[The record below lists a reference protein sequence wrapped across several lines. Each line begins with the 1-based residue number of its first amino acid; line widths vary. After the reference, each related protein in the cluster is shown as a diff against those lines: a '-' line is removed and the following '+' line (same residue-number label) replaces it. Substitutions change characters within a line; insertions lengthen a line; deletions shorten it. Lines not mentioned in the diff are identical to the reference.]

1 MKRVMSIQE
10 KSRNYIVQSIVLCCI
25 LTICGFVAMKMW
37 SLDLWTSI
45 IVSLCFILVVDI
57 ASALVFRWVATKH
70 SDMLPTFITGVSGFR
85 FLAALVVMAVWYVLS
100 DRTSMMQFIM
110 VFLVYYMA
118 SLIHHSI
125 FFSRVSSRL

>member
-1 MKRVMSIQE
+1 MMSIQE
-10 KSRNYIVQSIVLCCI
+10 ESRNYIVQSIVLCCI
-25 LTICGFVAMKMW
+25 LTICGFVAMKVW
-37 SLDLWTSI
+37 SLDLWTPI

-110 VFLVYYMA
+110 VFMVYYMA

>member
-1 MKRVMSIQE
+1 MSIQE
-10 KSRNYIVQSIVLCCI
+10 KSRNYIMQSIVLCCI
-25 LTICGFVAMKMW
+25 LTICGFVAMKMC
-37 SLDLWTSI
+37 SLDLWTPI

>member
-1 MKRVMSIQE
+1 MGIQE
-10 KSRNYIVQSIVLCCI
+10 ESRNYIVQSIVLCCI

-37 SLDLWTSI
+37 SLDLWTPI

-57 ASALVFRWVATKH
+57 ASALVFRWVATKP

>member
-1 MKRVMSIQE
+1 MSIQE
-10 KSRNYIVQSIVLCCI
+10 NSRNYIVQSIVLCCI
-25 LTICGFVAMKMW
+25 LTICGLVVMKMW
-37 SLDLWTSI
+37 TLDLWTPL
-45 IVSLCFILVVDI
+45 IVSLCFVLVVDI

-70 SDMLPTFITGVSGFR
+70 SDMLTTFITGVSGFR

-125 FFSRVSSRL
+125 FFSRISNRL

>member
-1 MKRVMSIQE
+1 MMSIQE
-10 KSRNYIVQSIVLCCI
+10 QSRNYIVQSIVLCCI

-37 SLDLWTSI
+37 TLDLWTPI

>member
-1 MKRVMSIQE
+1 MGIQE
-10 KSRNYIVQSIVLCCI
+10 ESRNYIVQSIVLCCI

-37 SLDLWTSI
+37 SLDLWTPI

-110 VFLVYYMA
+110 VFMVYYMA

>member
-1 MKRVMSIQE
+1 MSIQE
-10 KSRNYIVQSIVLCCI
+10 ESRNYILQSIVLCCI
-25 LTICGFVAMKMW
+25 LTICGFVAIKMW
-37 SLDLWTSI
+37 SLDLWTPI

-125 FFSRVSSRL
+125 FFSRVSNRL

>member
-1 MKRVMSIQE
+1 MMSIQE
-10 KSRNYIVQSIVLCCI
+10 ESRNYIVQSIVLCCI

-37 SLDLWTSI
+37 SLDLWTPI

>member
-1 MKRVMSIQE
+1 MSIQE

-37 SLDLWTSI
+37 SLDLWTPI

-85 FLAALVVMAVWYVLS
+85 FLAALVVMAVGYVLS